1 MRLKCSLEVA
11 TQIILSFID
20 ATQEQGIALI
30 SMPTWLGKVIK
41 IFPRSQPVSETISL
55 ILSSTSLLVS
65 GPCTR
70 DLNGPL
76 EVQLSSQ
83 KLILLSQPRLHLVP
97 LAKLIFTYGKGVISL
112 ASNKQMCI
120 YIAIVEYEFIA
131 LAPIGKETEWIRNKM
146 LEVE

>member
-1 MRLKCSLEVA
+1 MA
-11 TQIILSFID
+11 W
-20 ATQEQGIALI
+20 QGY
-30 SMPTWLGKVIK
+30 KN
-41 IFPRSQPVSETISL
+41 FPPIPASIRDYIPDFKFL
-55 ILSSTSLLVS
+55 FPLVS

-97 LAKLIFTYGKGVISL
+97 LAKLIFTPGKGVISL